1 MIKVADAGYN
11 AGQVI
16 ACVEKAREQGVKVLV
31 FPELT
36 LTGCSCYDLFQHSVL
51 LRGAEKALLKVV
63 EATEGVDML
72 IFVGLPGS
80 PPAPGYT
87 AVPPPYTTER
97 FWLWCPA
104 RMFAGQS
111 LRRARARYCRADAG
125 RRARAAG
132 DGHSL

>member
-72 IFVGLPGS
+72 IFVGLP
-80 PPAPGYT
+80 
-87 AVPPPYTTER
+87 V
-97 FWLWCPA
+97 
-104 RMFAGQS
+104 
-111 LRRARARYCRADAG
+111 
-125 RRARAAG
+125 AAG
-132 DGHSL
+132 SRLYSCAAAVYN